1 MLHEFYLRAN
11 PDIGDFER
19 HDVPFVALPRNA

>member
-1 MLHEFYLRAN
+1 MTVLERAKFWFGTEKN

-19 HDVPFVALPRNA
+19 TKVST